1 MTVGVLVPQANRK
14 PRRGAE
20 LVGVAKRPAS
30 AIGGH
35 HDHRAENYPCQGWT
49 AGACQ
54 AARQCQPSLQDDGL
68 QPRQLLPLCCAGIY
82 VAPRGAGP
90 GWRSFPWLARH
101 ITSDGRPKVLSG
113 RPSMREAGH
122 LAAPGKVSRRVR
134 ADEPRQRMDHG
145 KSLVARDAT
154 AAAVALQVIKELTNN
169 GWRQILDCY
178 PIDGASGA
186 GAGEREQQG
195 QRVTIAGLCIA

>member
-1 MTVGVLVPQANRK
+1 LQIAYGQF
-14 PRRGAE
+14 GC
-20 LVGVAKRPAS
+20 LVGPCTTVIHKEQKHIIAS
-30 AIGGH
+30 AECRALVRLLQQGINLVFFQVPDQRFGG
-35 HDHRAENYPCQGWT
+35 
-49 AGACQ
+49 
-54 AARQCQPSLQDDGL
+54 
-68 QPRQLLPLCCAGIY
+68 LLE
-82 VAPRGAGP
+82 R
-90 GWRSFPWLARH
+90 
-101 ITSDGRPKVLSG
+101 DRPY
-113 RPSMREAGH
+113 

-169 GWRQILDCY
+169 GWRQMLDCY

-186 GAGEREQQG
+186 GTGEREQQG